1 MTPEARLDRLE
12 RIAKLFVKA
21 GLRYR
26 YDLREIGDK
35 LNIVVNAQIRNEEQ
49 SKQNEV
55 RLTKLAERTDRQI
68 RELNTEFDK
77 RQALGDRK
85 FAEFMK
91 SEAESHA
98 DVDRKFSELAVFQ
111 KRTEES
117 LAELIKIVRRGRNGE
132 PASE

>member
-35 LNIVVNAQIRNEEQ
+35 LNIVVNAQIRNEEL
-49 SKQNEV
+49 STQNET
-55 RLTKLAERTDRQI
+55 RLTKLAERTDR
-68 RELNTEFDK
+68 
-77 RQALGDRK
+77 K
-85 FAEFMK
+85 FA
-91 SEAESHA
+91 
-98 DVDRKFSELAVFQ
+98 ELAVFQ

-117 LAELIKIVRRGRNGE
+117 LAELIKIVRRSRNGE

>member
-1 MTPEARLDRLE
+1 MSDTGCDMTPEARLDRLE

-49 SKQNEV
+49 SNQNEV

-68 RELNTEFDK
+68 RDLNTEFDR
-77 RQALGDRK
+77 RQSLV
-85 FAEFMK
+85 EQQ
-91 SEAESHA
+91 
-98 DVDRKFSELAVFQ
+98 FSELAAFQ

-117 LAELIKIVRRGRNGE
+117 LAELIKIVRQGRNGE
-132 PASE
+132 SGSN

>member
-49 SKQNEV
+49 SNQNEV
-55 RLTKLAERTDRQI
+55 RLTKLAERTDR
-68 RELNTEFDK
+68 
-77 RQALGDRK
+77 K
-85 FAEFMK
+85 FA
-91 SEAESHA
+91 
-98 DVDRKFSELAVFQ
+98 ELAVFQ
-111 KRTEES
+111 KRTEEN

-132 PASE
+132 PDSA

>member
-49 SKQNEV
+49 SNQNEV

-68 RELNTEFDK
+68 RDLNTEFDR
-77 RQALGDRK
+77 RQSLV
-85 FAEFMK
+85 EQQ
-91 SEAESHA
+91 
-98 DVDRKFSELAVFQ
+98 FSELAAFQ

-117 LAELIKIVRRGRNGE
+117 LAELIKIVRQGRNGE
-132 PASE
+132 SGSH